1 MSGTENSAKETVQK
15 PNVVALPGELGYRLV
30 GNAVVLALIFLL
42 GFVTLLLNSDIVARQ
57 ISEWK
62 EEWFAYTADAGFTL
76 DDIVITGR
84 DKTSRREI
92 AEALNLQ
99 RGDNFLKINIY
110 EIKKK
115 TESLPWVR
123 KAVIRRSFFPNVLQI
138 DIEEKQVRALWQIR
152 ERFHPVDFDGNVID
166 APYKPSK
173 PILLIV
179 GEGAPQHINSLLK
192 IVNSDEALAKRIKV
206 ANFISQRRWNLIFDD
221 IKNGITVKL
230 PERSVDEAWKKLVKL
245 EKTKGILKRKLTII
259 DLRLKNKVIFELKR
273 SDKSKSVK
281 LKNIKETKG

>member
-1 MSGTENSAKETVQK
+1 MKETAQK
-15 PNVVALPGELGYRLV
+15 PNIVELPAEFGYRLV
-30 GNAVVLALIFLL
+30 GNAVVLACVFLL
-42 GFVTLLLNSDIVARQ
+42 GFITLLLNSDIVARQ
-57 ISEWK
+57 IAEWK
-62 EEWFAYTADAGFTL
+62 EEWFAYTADVGFKL
-76 DDIVITGR
+76 DDIVLTGR
-84 DKTSRREI
+84 DKTSRKEI
-92 AEALNLQ
+92 LEALNLQ

-138 DIEEKQVRALWQIR
+138 DIEEKKVRALWQIK

-166 APYKPSK
+166 APYKPDK
-173 PILLIV
+173 PVLLIV
-179 GEGAPQHINSLLK
+179 GEGAPQHINGLLE
-192 IVNSDEALAKRIKV
+192 IVSTDEALAKRIKV

-221 IKNGITVKL
+221 IRDGITVKL
-230 PERSVDEAWKKLVKL
+230 PEKSVDEAWKKLVKL

-273 SDKSKSVK
+273 SDKNNGVK
-281 LKNIKETKG
+281 LKNVKETKV